1 MCKSMILLAIRT
13 RRWCRCA
20 PLLVALWAIATAD
33 AGPNFSA
40 ILGGSGQDYAAAVAT
55 DAQGNVYVAGLTYSP
70 DFRVTAGALQTKIG
84 SVGASDAF
92 VAKFAADGA
101 LLWSTY
107 LGGCCDD
114 WATGVAVDAAG
125 NVLVTGW
132 TRSAD
137 FPVLH
142 AFQGT
147 LNNGV
152 SPARYDAFVAKLD
165 PTGTKLLYSTFL
177 GGSGDDG
184 ASGLAVDAGGNAY
197 VAGNVQSS
205 ASFPGMKGTPDVN
218 GIFVSKLDP
227 NGALVYSFLHPLR
240 QRRGNRRGFER
251 QRVRHR
257 NAALPSIPRAAS
269 PTRSA
274 RKATRR
280 PWCFKVSA
288 DGSRRSTRRPR
299 RQRPG
304 RRTGGRRRSS
314 RRGLRGGVY
323 IIG

>member
-1 MCKSMILLAIRT
+1 MCKSMILLPSTARD
-13 RRWCRCA
+13 WCRCA
-20 PLLVALWAIATAD
+20 SLLVALWAIATANA

-70 DFRVTAGALQTKIG
+70 DFRVTAAALQSKIG

-92 VAKFAADGA
+92 VAKFAPDGT

-142 AFQGT
+142 AVQGT

-165 PTGTKLLYSTFL
+165 PTGSKLLYSTFL

-184 ASGLAVDAGGNAY
+184 AYGLAVDAAGNAY

-205 ASFPGMKGTPDVN
+205 ASFPGMKSTPDVN

-227 NGALVYSFLHPLR
+227 NGALVYSFLHPYGSAAGIAVDSAGSAYVAGTLLFLQSLQHCHAHLR
-240 QRRGNRRGFER
+240 
-251 QRVRHR
+251 
-257 NAALPSIPRAAS
+257 RA
-269 PTRSA
+269 
-274 RKATRR
+274 
-280 PWCFKVSA
+280 
-288 DGSRRSTRRPR
+288 
-299 RQRPG
+299 
-304 RRTGGRRRSS
+304 GGRAG
-314 RRGLRGGVY
+314 RGV
-323 IIG
+323 

>member
-1 MCKSMILLAIRT
+1 MCKSMILLPSTARD
-13 RRWCRCA
+13 WCRCA
-20 PLLVALWAIATAD
+20 SLLVALWAIAPANA

-70 DFRVTAGALQTKIG
+70 DFRVTAAALQTKIG

-92 VAKFAADGA
+92 VAKFAPDGT

-137 FPVLH
+137 FPVVR
-142 AFQGT
+142 ATQAA

-165 PTGTKLLYSTFL
+165 PNGTKLLYSTFL

-184 ASGLAVDAGGNAY
+184 ASGLAVGCRRQRLRRGECAIFRELSGDEEHARCERDLRQQAGPQWS
-197 VAGNVQSS
+197 AGLL
-205 ASFPGMKGTPDVN
+205 FP
-218 GIFVSKLDP
+218 
-227 NGALVYSFLHPLR
+227 ALVRH
-240 QRRGNRRGFER
+240 RRGNCGGFDGQRIRR
-251 QRVRHR
+251 R
-257 NAALPSIPRAAS
+257 NAAFLQSLQLCHAHVRRA
-269 PTRSA
+269 
-274 RKATRR
+274 
-280 PWCFKVSA
+280 
-288 DGSRRSTRRPR
+288 
-299 RQRPG
+299 
-304 RRTGGRRRSS
+304 GGRAG
-314 RRGLRGGVY
+314 RG
-323 IIG
+323 I